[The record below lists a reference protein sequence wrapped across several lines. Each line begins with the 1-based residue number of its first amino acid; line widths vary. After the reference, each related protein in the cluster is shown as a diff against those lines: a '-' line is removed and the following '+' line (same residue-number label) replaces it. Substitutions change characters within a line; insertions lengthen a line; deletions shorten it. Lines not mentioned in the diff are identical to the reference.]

1 MEDSYLL
8 CDNFRITRW
17 KHFGYFG
24 GLQEATNED
33 DHEFLN
39 RKYGG
44 KRSFNRHIRHDAH
57 Y

>member
-8 CDNFRITRW
+8 CDSFRITRW

-33 DHEFLN
+33 DHEFLD